1 MMLHVAWPGQDIG
14 SSCSFLGNALPDGL
28 CADQMSDT
36 CRQAGGGRTYAGD
49 ASPATET
56 TGGTSHA
63 MSGTPGPASYV
74 TLPNARSGDATLSA
88 EVIKRRLVGRISA
101 WLTVR
106 LLAAKVGSFFRSA
119 RKNATK
125 AISTST
131 AITPTTIP
139 ATAAGSVESSEP
151 VLPPAP
157 GAVVVGDTVGA
168 AVAGIP
174 KSFL

>member
-1 MMLHVAWPGQDIG
+1 MLVP
-14 SSCSFLGNALPDGL
+14 GNALPDVF
-28 CADQMSDT
+28 CADQMSDE
-36 CRQAGGGRTYAGD
+36 RRLAAGGGTYTGD
-49 ASPATET
+49 SSPATET

-74 TLPNARSGDATLSA
+74 TLSNARSGGDATLSA

-168 AVAGIP
+168 AVAGIRKP
-174 KSFL
+174 FL

>member
-1 MMLHVAWPGQDIG
+1 
-14 SSCSFLGNALPDGL
+14 
-28 CADQMSDT
+28 
-36 CRQAGGGRTYAGD
+36 
-49 ASPATET
+49 
-56 TGGTSHA
+56 

-74 TLPNARSGDATLSA
+74 TLSNARSGDATLSA

-125 AISTST
+125 AISAST

-139 ATAAGSVESSEP
+139 ATAAGSIESSEP
-151 VLPPAP
+151 VLPPAL

-168 AVAGIP
+168 AVAGIRKP
-174 KSFL
+174 FL

>member
-1 MMLHVAWPGQDIG
+1 
-14 SSCSFLGNALPDGL
+14 
-28 CADQMSDT
+28 MS
-36 CRQAGGGRTYAGD
+36 
-49 ASPATET
+49 
-56 TGGTSHA
+56 
-63 MSGTPGPASYV
+63 GPASYV
-74 TLPNARSGDATLSA
+74 TLSNARSGDATLSA
-88 EVIKRRLVGRISA
+88 EVIKRRLVGLISA

-106 LLAAKVGSFFRSA
+106 LLPAEFGPFFRSA

-125 AISTST
+125 AISAST

-151 VLPPAP
+151 VLPPRAS

-174 KSFL
+174 KPFL